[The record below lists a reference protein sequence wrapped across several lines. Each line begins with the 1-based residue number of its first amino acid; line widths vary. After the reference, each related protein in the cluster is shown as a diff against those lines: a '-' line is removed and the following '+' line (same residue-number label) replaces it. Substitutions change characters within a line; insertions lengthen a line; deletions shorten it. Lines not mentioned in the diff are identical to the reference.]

1 MAYQQIGDILHHTH
15 QLRERIRNIVREAL
29 ARQNDGITR
38 ALIER
43 FDAHDFRMQRLL
55 EMAARNASREVLQT
69 WIQYADT
76 AQIEREADI
85 LRERI
90 ARGDPNAADVVQEA
104 LQLDQQMLQFFYT
117 TKEQTSA
124 PRVRAF
130 FDDLLDMEEQ
140 KARDK
145 SRNAVEVQ
153 DL

>member
-1 MAYQQIGDILHHTH
+1 MAYQQIGDILQHTH
-15 QLRERIRNIVREAL
+15 QLRESLRNIVREAL
-29 ARQNDGITR
+29 ARESDGITHE
-38 ALIER
+38 LIER

-55 EMAARNASREVLQT
+55 EMAAHSASREVLRT
-69 WIQYADT
+69 WIQYTDT
-76 AQIEREADI
+76 AQIEREAHN
-85 LRERI
+85 LREQI
-90 ARGDPNAADVVQEA
+90 ARGDLSAANVVQEA

-130 FDDLLDMEEQ
+130 FDDLLEMEEQ